1 MNCYKCGSVLGSG
14 RLCLRCGAD
23 VTIYKKIVRISN
35 SCYNAGLEKAKV
47 RDLTGAAEML
57 SKSLQFDKKNI
68 PARNLLGLVYYE
80 MGEIVEAL
88 SQWVI
93 SKNFQPD
100 HNPAD
105 GYLNRVQGEK
115 ADLERMNQAIKKFNQ
130 ALDYAKHD
138 SEDLAVIQL
147 KGVIGQ
153 HPRFL
158 KAYQLLALLY
168 INEGEYSK
176 ASKLLKRALQLDKG
190 NTYCQKYLREIRG
203 KISKPKKQVSY
214 LEQQMSQQAAEEV
227 IVPTYREKPRVLQL
241 LLGLVTGVAVCAC
254 TYFFLIAPARE
265 REASNRWNQ
274 TAISYNEKIEQKDSE
289 INTLNN
295 SVTDLQDQVDTMKK
309 QMEQYTGE
317 NGTITN
323 YDRLLTA
330 ANCYLNQDW
339 GNLATAFTAI
349 ERDQVDSAAF
359 RTVYD
364 FLKDF
369 MDSGGVV
376 QKIYDSGMELY
387 NNYKYN
393 DAMQIF
399 ETCLEL
405 DPQFDAAIFYIGMC
419 YENTKRDTEAA
430 PYFKRIVDEFPQSQ
444 FYQQASSRVR

>member
-47 RDLTGAAEML
+47 RDLTGAAEL
-57 SKSLQFDKKNI
+57 LGKSLQFDKKNI

-93 SKNFQPD
+93 SKNFQPEE
-100 HNPAD
+100 NPAD
-105 GYLNRVQGEK
+105 EYLGRVQGNK
-115 ADLERMNQAIKKFNQ
+115 SDLERMNQAIKKFNQ
-130 ALDYAKHD
+130 ALDYIRHD
-138 SEDLAVIQL
+138 GEDLAIIQL

-168 INEGEYSK
+168 IKEGDYSK
-176 ASKLLKRALQLDKG
+176 ANKILKRALQQDKG
-190 NTYCQKYLREIRG
+190 NTYCQKYVREIRG

-214 LEQQMSQQAAEEV
+214 MEQEMSQQAAEDV
-227 IVPTYREKPRVLQL
+227 IVPAYREKPRVLHL
-241 LLGLVTGVAVCAC
+241 LLGLATGIAVCAC
-254 TYFFLIAPARE
+254 TYFFLLAPAIE
-265 REASNRWNQ
+265 REENNRWNQ

-289 INTLNN
+289 ISSLNS
-295 SVTDLQDQVDTMKK
+295 SVTDLQSQVDTMKK
-309 QMEQYTGE
+309 EMEQYTGE

-330 ANCYLNQDW
+330 LNCYMSEDW
-339 GNLATAFTAI
+339 GNLASAFADI
-349 ERDQVDSAAF
+349 HREQVESQAF
-359 RTVYD
+359 GTVYD
-364 FLKDF
+364 FLKNF

-376 QKIYDSGMELY
+376 EKIFQNGMELY

-399 ETCLEL
+399 ETCVEL
-405 DPQFDAAIFYIGMC
+405 DPQFDAGIFYIGMC
-419 YENTKRDTEAA
+419 YENTRRDSEAA
-430 PYFKRIVDEFPQSQ
+430 AYFKRIVDEFPQSQ
-444 FYQQASSRVR
+444 YYQQANSRIR